1 MTHEFSL
8 AHLTFLNLTPSE
20 LIEVAARTGYD
31 YVSLRPIAVTPYE
44 PKYPLGED
52 KAMLQQ
58 TKKALRDSGLKLADI
73 ELARILPD
81 TDPKIYLPAF
91 EAAAELGGKY
101 VLSSGWTPD
110 RAYVAE
116 RFAELCDLA
125 KPFGLFMGFEFV
137 TFASLGT
144 LADAVAV
151 VSKADRENGGICI
164 DTLHFFRSNSRLEEL
179 DALPRSW
186 FRFAQLC
193 DAPKEPPKTVEGL
206 IAAARSDRLS
216 VGQGGL
222 DIAGVVNRL
231 PPMPYA
237 LEIPNARLAL
247 EMSPLARAKKYIDD
261 ARAYLDAHARNAT
274 PASVARAL

>member
-8 AHLTFLNLTPSE
+8 AHLTFLNLTPPE

-31 YVSLRPIAVTPYE
+31 YVSLRPISVTPNE

-52 KAMLQQ
+52 KALLRQ
-58 TKKALRDSGLKLADI
+58 TKQALRDSGLKLADI
-73 ELARILPD
+73 ELARITAD
-81 TDPKIYLPAF
+81 IDPKIYVPAF
-91 EAAAELGGKY
+91 EAAAELGGKF

-125 KPFGLFMGFEFV
+125 KPFGLFIGFEFV
-137 TFASLGT
+137 TFAALGT

-151 VSKADRENGGICI
+151 VRSAARENAGICI
-164 DTLHFFRSNSRLEEL
+164 DTLHFYRSNSKLEEL

-193 DAPKEPPKTVEGL
+193 DAPKTPPDTVEGL
-206 IAAARSDRLS
+206 IAAARGGRLS
-216 VGQGGL
+216 VGEGGL

-237 LEIPNARLAL
+237 LEIPNAKLAL
-247 EMSPLARAKKYIDD
+247 EMSPLERAKKYIDD
-261 ARAYLDAHARNAT
+261 ARAYLNVHSRSAAPAAVANAR
-274 PASVARAL
+274 